1 MVCVCV
7 VLLTASAKAEDPPP
21 LVLEVRAARVER
33 GELERALRDELAS
46 DRAAGEARASGRLEL
61 SEGADDVVRL
71 SYRDAAGK
79 LATRDLRIAGDD
91 PEALEKITLAAANL
105 VRDQSAL
112 PGELAA
118 LSAPVPAA
126 LPAAPPAPPPPP
138 PPPPHDPCTTTPV
151 LVFGGDL
158 VPGIGTSSA
167 PGGRDAARRISINF
181 VGGYSAGVRGFEASL
196 AFNID
201 GRGACGFQGALGF
214 NLAKGEVHG
223 VQLAPVNLA
232 LGSVRGAQL
241 GILNFTRRRAMFQ
254 LGLANLALEGA
265 GVQLGVANFARG
277 GAGSELGVVNVAL
290 AETGAQLG
298 VANLAWGKLRR
309 TQVGVFNIAKDD
321 VPVQVGVVNVSRRA
335 RAPIG
340 ALSIVREG
348 RTTLDAWA
356 TENGTLLAGVSHGGE
371 IVHNIYGAG
380 ARVGSKGPRAV
391 FTLGLGGR
399 LFNDRLFTL
408 DFDVL
413 YELVSHTDEFTT
425 DTMLGRA
432 RLTGAITLYDRLAL
446 IVAAGYAVMDTD
458 DPDEAPQA
466 PFDTDTVLAR
476 DKRNADHVVYGFP
489 TVAVGLR
496 LALGPR
502 R

>member
-1 MVCVCV
+1 MVCVCL
-7 VLLTASAKAEDPPP
+7 VLLTASVKAEDPPP
-21 LVLEVRAARVER
+21 LVLEVRATRVER

-46 DRAAGEARASGRLEL
+46 DRAAGEGQASGRLEL
-61 SEGADDVVRL
+61 SEGADDLVRL
-71 SYRDAAGK
+71 SYRDASGK
-79 LATRDLRIAGDD
+79 LATRDLRIAHGD

-118 LSAPVPAA
+118 LSARVPAA
-126 LPAAPPAPPPPP
+126 APATAPAPPPPP
-138 PPPPHDPCTTTPV
+138 YDPCTTTPV
-151 LVFGGDL
+151 LVFGGDFA
-158 VPGIGTSSA
+158 PGIGTSSSPA
-167 PGGRDAARRISINF
+167 GRAAARRLSINF

-196 AFNID
+196 GFNID
-201 GRGACGFQGALGF
+201 GRGACGFQAAVGF

-223 VQLAPVNLA
+223 FQLALVNLA
-232 LGSVRGAQL
+232 RGSVRGTQL
-241 GILNFTRRRAMFQ
+241 GLFNFTRRRAMFQ
-254 LGLANLALEGA
+254 LGVGNMALEGA

-277 GAGSELGVVNVAL
+277 GAGTELGVANIAL

-298 VANLAWGKLRR
+298 VANLARGKLRR
-309 TQVGVFNIAKDD
+309 TQVGVFNIAKGD

-335 RAPIG
+335 RVPIG
-340 ALSIVREG
+340 VLSIVRKG

-356 TENGTLLAGVSHGGE
+356 AENGTLLAGVSHGGE
-371 IVHNIYGAG
+371 IVHNLYGAG

-391 FTLGLGGR
+391 FTLGIGAR
-399 LFNDRLFTL
+399 LFDDRLFTL
-408 DFDVL
+408 DFDAL

-432 RLTGAITLYDRLAL
+432 RVTGAITLYDRLAL

-489 TVAVGLR
+489 TAAVGLR

>member
-1 MVCVCV
+1 VKALLVCVCI
-7 VLLTASAKAEDPPP
+7 VLLTVSARAEDPPP
-21 LVLEVRAARVER
+21 LVLEVRATRVER
-33 GELERALRDELAS
+33 GELERALREELAS
-46 DRAAGEARASGRLEL
+46 DRSAGEAQASGRLEL
-61 SEGADDVVRL
+61 SEGTDDVVRL
-71 SYRDAAGK
+71 SYRDASGK
-79 LATRDLRIAGDD
+79 LATRDLRIARDD

-118 LSAPVPAA
+118 LSAEAPAA
-126 LPAAPPAPPPPP
+126 APLPPPA
-138 PPPPHDPCTTTPV
+138 PHDPCTTTPV
-151 LVFGGDL
+151 LVFGGDFA
-158 VPGIGTSSA
+158 PGVGTSSSPA
-167 PGGRDAARRISINF
+167 GRAAARRLSINF
-181 VGGYSAGVRGFEASL
+181 VGGYSAGVRGFELSL
-196 AFNID
+196 GFNID
-201 GRGACGFQGALGF
+201 GRGACGFQGAVGF
-214 NLAKGEVHG
+214 NLARGEVHG
-223 VQLAPVNLA
+223 VQLALVNLA
-232 LGSVRGAQL
+232 LGSVRGTQL

-254 LGLANLALEGA
+254 LGVANLALAGA

-290 AETGAQLG
+290 AETAAQLG
-298 VANLAWGKLRR
+298 IANLAWGKLRR

-335 RAPIG
+335 RVPIG
-340 ALSIVREG
+340 VLSIVREG

-371 IVHNIYGAG
+371 IMHNIYGAG

-399 LFNDRLFTL
+399 LFDDRLFTL

-413 YELVSHTDEFTT
+413 YELVSRTDDFTT

-432 RLTGAITLYDRLAL
+432 RLSGAITIYDRLAL
-446 IVAAGYAVMDTD
+446 IVAAGYAVMETD

-476 DKRNADHVVYGFP
+476 DKRNPDHVVYGFP
-489 TVAVGLR
+489 TAALGLR
-496 LALGPR
+496 LRLGPR

>member
-1 MVCVCV
+1 MVCVCF

-21 LVLEVRAARVER
+21 LVLEVRATRVER

-46 DRAAGEARASGRLEL
+46 DRAAGEAQASGRLEL

-71 SYRDAAGK
+71 SYRDASGK
-79 LATRDLRIAGDD
+79 LATRDLRIARDD

-112 PGELAA
+112 LSELAA

-126 LPAAPPAPPPPP
+126 VPAAAPAAPAP

-151 LVFGGDL
+151 LVFGGDFA
-158 VPGIGTSSA
+158 PGIGTSSSPA
-167 PGGRDAARRISINF
+167 GRAAARRLSINF

-196 AFNID
+196 GFNID
-201 GRGACGFQGALGF
+201 GRGACGFQAAVGF

-223 VQLAPVNLA
+223 FQLALVNMA
-232 LGSVRGAQL
+232 LGSVRGTQL
-241 GILNFTRRRAMFQ
+241 GILNFTRRRALFQ
-254 LGLANLALEGA
+254 LGLGNMALEGA

-335 RAPIG
+335 RVPIG
-340 ALSIVREG
+340 VLSIVREG
-348 RTTLDAWA
+348 RTTIDAWA
-356 TENGTLLAGVSHGGE
+356 SENGTLLAGVSHGGE
-371 IVHNIYGAG
+371 VIHNIYGAG

-413 YELVSHTDEFTT
+413 YELVSHTDEFSA

-432 RLTGAITLYDRLAL
+432 RLAGAITLYDRLAL

-466 PFDTDTVLAR
+466 PFDTDTVLTSY
-476 DKRNADHVVYGFP
+476 KRNTDHVVYGFP
-489 TVAVGLR
+489 SVALGLR

>member
-1 MVCVCV
+1 MVCACI

-21 LVLEVRAARVER
+21 LVLEVRATRVSR

-46 DRAAGEARASGRLEL
+46 DRAAGEAASGRLSL
-61 SEGADDVVRL
+61 SEDADDVVRL
-71 SYRDAAGK
+71 SYRDASGK
-79 LATRDLRIAGDD
+79 LATRDLRIARDD

-118 LSAPVPAA
+118 LSAQPPAA
-126 LPAAPPAPPPPP
+126 ASAPV
-138 PPPPHDPCTTTPV
+138 PPPHDPCTTTPV
-151 LVFGGDL
+151 LVFGGDFM
-158 VPGIGTSSA
+158 PGIGTSSA
-167 PGGRDAARRISINF
+167 PGGRDAARRLSINF
-181 VGGYSAGVRGFEASL
+181 LGSYSAGVRGFELSL
-196 AFNID
+196 GFNID
-201 GRGACGFQGALGF
+201 RRGACGFQAAVGF
-214 NLAKGEVHG
+214 NLAQGEVHG
-223 VQLAPVNLA
+223 FQFALVNLA
-232 LGSVRGAQL
+232 SGRVRGAQL
-241 GILNFTRRRAMFQ
+241 GIANFTRRRAMFQ
-254 LGLANLALEGA
+254 LGVGNMTLEGA

-277 GAGSELGVVNVAL
+277 GAGTELGVVNVAL
-290 AETGAQLG
+290 AESGAQLG

-309 TQVGVFNIAKDD
+309 TQLGALNIAKDD

-335 RAPIG
+335 RVPIG

-348 RTTLDAWA
+348 RTTIDAWA

-371 IVHNIYGAG
+371 VIHNIYGAG

-391 FTLGLGGR
+391 FTLGIGAR
-399 LFNDRLFTL
+399 LFNDRLLTL
-408 DFDVL
+408 DFDAL
-413 YELVSHTDEFTT
+413 YELVSQTDRFTT

-432 RLTGAITLYDRLAL
+432 RLTAAITLYDRLAL
-446 IVAAGYAVMDTD
+446 LVAAGYAVMATD

-476 DKRNADHVVYGFP
+476 GKGNADHVVYGFP
-489 TVAVGLR
+489 TAAAGLR
-496 LALGPR
+496 VTLGPR